1 MGKRHHPR
9 RGSQAYSPRKR
20 AKSHIPKFES
30 WPEIDGSPKIQGFLG
45 YKVGMTHVLMLDERK
60 RSTTGGMEVQTPVTI
75 IETPPIKVAAIRVYG
90 MKNGALY
97 TLTEAWA
104 SNLDKYV
111 SRRLPLPEK
120 YDTKNAIAKI
130 DMNIDNIEDV
140 RIIAYTQPWLISGVP
155 KKVPDIM
162 ELRIGGGTIKE
173 RVEYAK
179 KILGKEVP
187 FSEFA
192 NEGSYVDVASITKG
206 KGFQGHIKRWGVK
219 LQPRKN
225 SKHRRMIGTLGPHFP
240 SYVMPTVPQAGQM
253 GYHQRTELNKLLV
266 KIKLAKETIERLQKG
281 KGSEDKKE
289 QKEEKKKDAE
299 KQGDIWDNITPPGGF
314 LHYGVIKSDFVAV
327 MGSVP
332 GPTKRVVA
340 FRDAVRKTK
349 VPAGV
354 PKVTYI
360 SKSPKQG
367 A

>member
-130 DMNIDNIEDV
+130 DKNIDNIEDV

-192 NEGSYVDVASITKG
+192 NEGSYVDVASITKC
-206 KGFQGHIKRWGVK
+206 KGFQ
-219 LQPRKN
+219 
-225 SKHRRMIGTLGPHFP
+225 
-240 SYVMPTVPQAGQM
+240 
-253 GYHQRTELNKLLV
+253 
-266 KIKLAKETIERLQKG
+266 ETPA
-281 KGSEDKKE
+281 
-289 QKEEKKKDAE
+289 EKKQQAQKDDWHIGSALSE
-299 KQGDIWDNITPPGGF
+299 LCDAHGSPGGTD
-314 LHYGVIKSDFVAV
+314 G
-327 MGSVP
+327 
-332 GPTKRVVA
+332 
-340 FRDAVRKTK
+340 
-349 VPAGV
+349 
-354 PKVTYI
+354 I
-360 SKSPKQG
+360 SS
-367 A
+367 AH